1 MGSEKEDKQ
10 QMLLLKNGTVVTGDG
25 KTVLENASLIIEGDR
40 IAAITQ
46 HLDPSAEEN
55 AAGVFDCRGKA
66 ILPGMINHHQ
76 HGVVFGPV
84 FASGARPYERERV
97 MELLDRNLLQGHTT
111 VMNVDGFATMD
122 EVRETQK
129 VHPIR
134 IKTATT
140 HTPVNFQAA
149 DLCDGAGLEEK
160 HRAMTAEKMLED
172 GAVCIGEVGG
182 GHTLGGGGQD
192 YLYIPRAVKNLTGR
206 DIDYLQ
212 ARAMKLSVL
221 GRFMEESYYSRDRV
235 AQALKDHGLDS
246 FLTPEQTREI
256 VLQTTMSSVKVALE
270 AYRESAQ
277 LAAKLNVPLMIHN
290 APTSMKTVHEVAR
303 MGVKRL
309 IAAHSN
315 YLFTTGEAVE
325 NTKKLR
331 QYPGVIIDA
340 AVHDPFGAKR
350 LVAVPDNLFA
360 FFKEGLAD
368 IISTDF
374 AAGSFD
380 SMLEAMQ
387 HGVGRKLIGLAEA
400 VALGTKNVAEA
411 IPGIATNLGILQ
423 KGCTADVI
431 VTAYPEIS
439 KVEYIFIG
447 GRLVARDGRRVA

>member
-1 MGSEKEDKQ
+1 
-10 QMLLLKNGTVVTGDG
+10 MLLLKNGTVVTGDG
-25 KTVLENASLIIEGDR
+25 KTIMEKASVIIKGDR
-40 IAAITQ
+40 IAEVTDC
-46 HLDPSAEEN
+46 LDPSVENYAAE
-55 AAGVFDCRGKA
+55 VFDCAGKA

-84 FASGARPYERERV
+84 FASGAKPYERQRV

-129 VHPIR
+129 AHPIR

-140 HTPVNFQAA
+140 HTPVNFEAA
-149 DLCDGAGLEEK
+149 FRCDGAGLEEK
-160 HRAMTAEKMLED
+160 HQAMTVEKMLEE
-172 GAVCIGEVGG
+172 GAICIGEVGG

-192 YLYIPRAVKNLTGR
+192 YLYIPRAVKKATGR

-221 GRFMEESYYSRDRV
+221 GRYMEESYYDRDRV
-235 AQALKDHGLDS
+235 AQALKEHGLDG

-256 VLQTTMSSVKVALE
+256 VLQTTMASVKVALE
-270 AYRESAQ
+270 AYREAAE
-277 LAAKLNVPLMIHN
+277 LARKLNVPLLIHN
-290 APTSMKTVHEVAR
+290 APTSMKTVHEVAQ
-303 MGVKRL
+303 MGVQRL

-315 YLFTTGEAVE
+315 YLFTTEEAVE

-350 LVAVPDNLFA
+350 LVTVPDNLFA

-368 IISTDF
+368 VISTDF

-387 HGVGRKLIGLAEA
+387 HGVERKLIGLAEA
-400 VALGTKNVAEA
+400 VALGTKNVAGA
-411 IPGIATNLGILQ
+411 IPGIAPNLGLLQ
-423 KGCTADVI
+423 KGYTADVI
-431 VTAYPEIS
+431 ITAYPEIS
-439 KVEYIFIG
+439 KVEAIFIG
-447 GRLVARDGRRVA
+447 GRLVARDGRRVS